1 VLENLLA
8 LGFLPT
14 ELPPLFSSTS
24 LALLKGAAL
33 PSELTGEKP
42 PWTQPVPHNLARPGG
57 LRRRL
62 SVPNPGSYFRL
73 AREFEAGRNDLMAA
87 WAASPFSHTKPN
99 PTGATGRAIAPNS
112 SDRSQPRARARVGAR
127 YVLRADVSQ
136 FYPSIYTHSIPWVLH
151 TKAKAKTSTRD
162 LSLLGNRLDRELQGC
177 HYGQTKG
184 ISIGPDTS
192 LGIAELLL
200 ADVDRKLDS
209 ECRIKGGTRFIDDIE
224 LTFERLSDAETA
236 LASLERL
243 LAEIELQLNAA
254 KTRIVALPDK
264 IESVYVSELRRHL
277 PAAND
282 ASVSSW
288 IDYFN
293 RAFELASQH
302 PQDGVLRYATAALQ
316 GVTAT
321 TKAWPLAQSLLW
333 QCIATDPGTLRFVV
347 DALLLN
353 KYRAA
358 LTPDSSLGTEAI
370 NALIRSSALVGH
382 GSEVVWSIWAA
393 IVLHLTLTP
402 ESQTAIASVD
412 DSFVAVAAM
421 FAAKRTVFDPAFE
434 PKLWG
439 SWFTE
444 ECFVED
450 HWLFVYEAA
459 RRGWFTKE
467 VAAAKFSSAPVPATL
482 LRLGVTFL
490 DDRIADTYVPA
501 RLAWTSGASSGG
513 Y

>member
-1 VLENLLA
+1 MRLNSRCH
-8 LGFLPT
+8 GQT
-14 ELPPLFSSTS
+14 HTS
-24 LALLKGAAL
+24 
-33 PSELTGEKP
+33 
-42 PWTQPVPHNLARPGG
+42 V
-57 LRRRL
+57 
-62 SVPNPGSYFRL
+62 
-73 AREFEAGRNDLMAA
+73 
-87 WAASPFSHTKPN
+87 
-99 PTGATGRAIAPNS
+99 
-112 SDRSQPRARARVGAR
+112 
-127 YVLRADVSQ
+127 
-136 FYPSIYTHSIPWVLH
+136 PWVLH
-151 TKAKAKTSTRD
+151 TKAKAKASTKD

-200 ADVDRKLDS
+200 ADVDRRLYS

-224 LTFERLSDAETA
+224 LTFERLSDAEAA

-243 LAEIELQLNAA
+243 LAEVELQLNAA

-277 PAAND
+277 PAASD
-282 ASVSSW
+282 APASSW

-347 DALLLN
+347 DVLLIN
-353 KYRAA
+353 KHRAG

-393 IVLHLTLTP
+393 IVLGLTLAP
-402 ESQTAIASVD
+402 ESQAAIASVD
-412 DSFVAVAAM
+412 DSFVAAAAM
-421 FAAKRTVFDPAFE
+421 FAATRKVFDSGFGST
-434 PKLWG
+434 LWA
-439 SWFTE
+439 SWFTD

-450 HWLFVYEAA
+450 HWLFAYEAA
-459 RRGWFTKE
+459 RRGWFAKE
-467 VAAAKFSSAPVPATL
+467 VAAAEFSGAPVPATL
-482 LRLGVTFL
+482 LGLGVTFI
-490 DDRIADTYVPA
+490 DDNVADAYVPA
-501 RLAWTSGASSGG
+501 RLTGGGGGG